1 MYGAFDCM
9 TASVQSN
16 ALYREVLTTQLNY
29 LASLAKWL
37 SVRLQAKWLWV
48 RVPSQSLKW
57 SLFCENSSNFLG
69 TTKKNHNKIFKK
81 KEVNILLSLTFP
93 IYDYNGRIQRQ
104 ILTFLNEY

>member
-1 MYGAFDCM
+1 MSTYLYGAFDCM

-29 LASLAKWL
+29 FASLAKWL

-57 SLFCENSSNFLG
+57 SLFYENSSNFVG
-69 TTKKNHNKIFKK
+69 TTKKIIITKFLRKK
-81 KEVNILLSLTFP
+81 RLI
-93 IYDYNGRIQRQ
+93 
-104 ILTFLNEY
+104 